1 MTMDSGFVPIFVLL
15 YFENKNFIYIFVA
28 RYRYKYEF
36 NSKIRI

>member
-15 YFENKNFIYIFVA
+15 YFENIFVA

-36 NSKIRI
+36 KSKIRI